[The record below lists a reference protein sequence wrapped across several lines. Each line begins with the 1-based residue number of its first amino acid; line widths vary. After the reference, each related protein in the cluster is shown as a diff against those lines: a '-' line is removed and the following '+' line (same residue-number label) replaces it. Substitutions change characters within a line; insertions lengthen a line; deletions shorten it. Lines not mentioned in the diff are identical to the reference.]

1 MLNED
6 KIKYI
11 KCYSRLLNDER
22 LDKFDVI
29 LYGLVEYLS
38 NNEKGFCTASNN
50 TLASY
55 LDCSRRTVIRSVNK
69 LVEYNYL
76 RRKNSQTLNS
86 KNITHRELK
95 PSDVDVT
102 TLVTNM
108 SKPSDVDVTTLVTN
122 MSKPSDVDVTTLVT
136 NISKPSDVDVTLKEI
151 YKKNYIKEIYKQNN
165 IKELSNIKSSNKE
178 HEKIENFDNE
188 YNPLEDD
195 FKPIEINNDLNKF

>member
-102 TLVTNM
+102 
-108 SKPSDVDVTTLVTN
+108 
-122 MSKPSDVDVTTLVT
+122 
-136 NISKPSDVDVTLKEI
+136 LKEI

>member
-69 LVEYNYL
+69 LVEYDYL

-86 KNITHRELK
+86 KNITHREL
-95 PSDVDVT
+95 
-102 TLVTNM
+102 
-108 SKPSDVDVTTLVTN
+108 
-122 MSKPSDVDVTTLVT
+122 
-136 NISKPSDVDVTLKEI
+136 KPSDVDVTLKEI

>member
-108 SKPSDVDVTTLVTN
+108 SKPSDVDVT
-122 MSKPSDVDVTTLVT
+122 
-136 NISKPSDVDVTLKEI
+136 LKEI
-151 YKKNYIKEIYKQNN
+151 YKQNNIKEIYKQNN
-165 IKELSNIKSSNKE
+165 IKELSNIKSSNKD